1 MRRSPLALAA
11 LATAAVPGMRPVRV
25 AEVHPSADRDDPP
38 YQVALLEDVTGRRWV
53 VHAPMTPAAGAE
65 LEQGDAL
72 VRQLGKHLPWKVP
85 VAAGYASLGAGGRA
99 VVYPHVEGSPL
110 NLRNLPAGPGLA
122 AAVGRA
128 IAAVHNMPPGLYE
141 ECGVPV
147 FDTAAH
153 RARKLAELDRAAE
166 TGQVPTGLLARWEQA
181 LEAMPL
187 WQFATTPTHGN
198 LDGDCFVV
206 VFSDDDDAASGRVV
220 AVTGWQ
226 RAQLADPADDFAAI
240 VREASPAAFD
250 SVLDSYALA
259 RNQRPDAHLAQ
270 RARLAAEMRL
280 LTGLAAAVAADDE
293 QMVRGRA
300 DALRRLDRLTSADDS
315 LLPRTARP
323 SPGVA
328 LPAVAPTTA
337 ATEDP
342 ATKGRMTEDPA
353 TEEPAGG
360 SPPSGPTDNGAGDRG
375 EQTVELGPVPTDETG
390 AEPLQDPEH
399 HHHVVDGGPEDSRAE
414 VDSR

>member
-1 MRRSPLALAA
+1 MAA

-25 AEVHPSADRDDPP
+25 AEVSPPADRDDPP

-53 VHAPMTPAAGAE
+53 VQAPLTPAAGAE

-166 TGQVPTGLLARWEQA
+166 TGQVPTGLLARWEHA

-198 LDGDCFVV
+198 LDGECFVV
-206 VFSDDDDAASGRVV
+206 VFTDDDASTGRVV

-226 RAQLADPADDFAAI
+226 RAKLADPADDFAAI

-259 RNQRPDAHLAQ
+259 RNQRPDPHLAQ
-270 RARLAAEMRL
+270 RARLASEMRL

-293 QMVRGRA
+293 QMVRRRA

-315 LLPRTARP
+315 LLPRTPRP
-323 SPGVA
+323 SPGVP
-328 LPAVAPTTA
+328 LPVAPPTLA
-337 ATEDP
+337 VTEDP
-342 ATKGRMTEDPA
+342 MPADHTTETAMTRDPTTEERAGHPPPSVA
-353 TEEPAGG
+353 TEN
-360 SPPSGPTDNGAGDRG
+360 GPLDRG
-375 EQTVELGPVPTDETG
+375 EPTVQLPRAATQERAAGPSRDQQPVHD
-390 AEPLQDPEH
+390 
-399 HHHVVDGGPEDSRAE
+399 VVEGGSADSRTEAE
-414 VDSR
+414 SR